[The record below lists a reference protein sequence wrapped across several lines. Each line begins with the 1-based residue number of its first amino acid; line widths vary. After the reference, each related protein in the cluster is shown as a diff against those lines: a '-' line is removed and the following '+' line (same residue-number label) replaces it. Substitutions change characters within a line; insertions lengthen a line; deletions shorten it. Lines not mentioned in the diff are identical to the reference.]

1 LIVTGFAKNI
11 FVFCICFFTAGN
23 TIAQSL
29 LKITGKITDQS
40 GGAKIELVA
49 VQLKE
54 LSRWTTTNDQD
65 IFTFEKIPAGQ
76 YTLQAVCLGYEPYE
90 KKITVG
96 DGNNEFSLLLVPTTL
111 ALDEVIVTAKEH
123 TNLSSSSKI
132 ESTALMH
139 VQPTNLADVMQLV
152 PGQITLNPDM
162 SKSNQIAIRDINT
175 QNDPDDNSAMG
186 TAILVDGTPMR
197 NDANMQ
203 TLNTAGGGTAQSY
216 STAGQ
221 GVDLRKISTDNIE
234 SVEVI
239 RGIPSAKYGDLT
251 TGAVLVKTK
260 AGKTNMFAKVKSDPN
275 IKQFT
280 LSKGFILPG
289 KKNGAMNIDMDY
301 TKAMGDLRLPAKSYN
316 RITGQLGYSNT
327 LFKESMPLSIN
338 VKLNYYQTLDDYK
351 NDPDLQREETLQEKE
366 KNAGIKLFGT
376 WWVQKPWLTNL
387 TYNFSGDYTKQ
398 SVYEHRLTT
407 NSGVTSLPTAMV
419 SGEFVSSYLPTIYTS
434 DLTIDGQPYNF
445 FGTLQA
451 NLNKKLGRMD
461 NKLLLGTEWR
471 SSGNNG
477 KGKIYDINRPP
488 SGAATTRPRP
498 FNDLPMSRDLALYLE
513 DNLELPLGSTTLKA
527 QLGVRYNNMLPSGI
541 FSTDG
546 YTSLEPRM
554 NVTYDLIEKAKSN
567 WLQDLALRVGWGR
580 TSKNPSM
587 IFMYPDK
594 SYQDEISFNYYPDL
608 IVATTKVIDDT
619 GNPSLKPITNTKYET
634 GFDLKLKGIK
644 ISVTGFSEKIVNG
657 YSFENQYFVMDF
669 NKWDQLAGAGK
680 QPKYQNGVIT
690 YQENGVTRVLP
701 SSRKQ
706 EFHYY
711 ATPKNTYNI
720 DKKGVEYILDLG
732 SIRSLKTNLSVDG
745 AYYHIT
751 KIEDVL
757 PYEEKQNVSYQ
768 GEKFPYVSVMPGG
781 KGNVRQRLNSNFKIT
796 THIPKIRM
804 IVSLGT
810 QVIWLDK
817 TAYYWNYNN
826 SPVAYSLS
834 PTREKLY
841 GNYNGV
847 DKIYI
852 DPIGYYDKQMV
863 YHDWISNNSLV
874 APFSFMVREE
884 DSDYFTTENYPPLMQ
899 FNLKLT
905 KELGKKV
912 QFSFFANNFLN
923 QRPVYKSVR
932 TDYYMRRNQS
942 AYFGAEIK
950 LSL

>member
-1 LIVTGFAKNI
+1 MTGYVKNI
-11 FVFCICFFTAGN
+11 LVFFICFLTAGN

-29 LKITGKITDQS
+29 LKFSGKITDKS
-40 GGAKIELVA
+40 GGTKIELVA

-54 LSRWTTTNDQD
+54 LNRWTTTNNEG
-65 IFTFEKIPAGQ
+65 IFTFERVPAGQ
-76 YTLQAVCLGYEPYE
+76 YTLQAVCLGYEPFE
-90 KKITVG
+90 QKVEIGSGTG
-96 DGNNEFSLLLVPTTL
+96 EMTFLMEQSTL
-111 ALDEVIVTAKEH
+111 ALEEVVVTAKEH

-132 ESTALMH
+132 ESTALTH
-139 VQPTNLADVMQLV
+139 VQPTNLADIMQLI
-152 PGQITLNPDM
+152 PGQITLNPDL

-175 QNDPDDNSAMG
+175 ANDPDDNSAMG
-186 TAILVDGTPMR
+186 TAIIIDGTPVS

-203 TLNTAGGGTAQSY
+203 ALNTAGGGTAQAY

-239 RGIPSAKYGDLT
+239 RGIPSVKYGDLT

-260 AGKTNMFAKVKSDPN
+260 AGKTNLFAKVKSDPR

-289 KKNGAMNIDMDY
+289 KKNGALNIDIDY
-301 TKAMGDLRLPAKSYN
+301 TKAMDDLRLPAKSYN

-327 LFKESMPLSIN
+327 LFKDSRPLSIN

-351 NDPDLQREETLQEKE
+351 NDPDLLRQETLQEKE
-366 KNAGIKLFGT
+366 RNGGVKLFGT
-376 WWVQKPWLTNL
+376 WWLQKPWLTNI

-398 SVYEHRLTT
+398 TVYEHRVTT

-419 SGEFVSSYLPTIYTS
+419 SGESVGSYLPTIYTS

-445 FGTLQA
+445 YSTLQA
-451 NLNKKLGRMD
+451 NLNKRFGRID
-461 NKLLLGTEWR
+461 NKLMVGTEWR
-471 SSGNNG
+471 SSGNKG
-477 KGKIYDINRPP
+477 KGKIYDITRPP
-488 SGAATTRPRP
+488 SGAASTRPRP
-498 FNDLPMSRDLALYLE
+498 FNDLPVSRDLALFVE
-513 DNLELPLGSTTLKA
+513 DNLELPIGTTTLKS
-527 QLGVRYNNMLPSGI
+527 QFGVRYNNMLPKGI

-546 YTSLEPRM
+546 YTTLEPRV
-554 NVTYDLIEKAKSN
+554 NITYDLIRNSKSG
-567 WLQDLALRVGWGR
+567 WLKDLAIRLGYGL
-580 TSKNPSM
+580 TSKNPTM

-594 SYQDEISFNYYPDL
+594 SYQDEISFNYYPEL
-608 IVATTKVIDDT
+608 IVVTTKVTDDT
-619 GNPSLKPITNTKYET
+619 SNKNLKPITSTKYEA
-634 GFDLKLKGIK
+634 GIDLKVKGIK
-644 ISVTGFSEKIVNG
+644 ISITGFSEKIVNG
-657 YSFENQYFVMDF
+657 FSFENQYLVMNF
-669 NKWDQLAGAGK
+669 NKWDQLSGTGK

-690 YQENGVTRVLP
+690 YQENGATKVLP
-701 SSRKQ
+701 SSPKQ
-706 EFHYY
+706 EFHSY
-711 ATPKNTYNI
+711 ATPRNTYNV
-720 DKKGVEYILDLG
+720 DKKGVEYLLDLG
-732 SIRSLKTNLSVDG
+732 SIRSLKTSLSVDG

-751 KIEDVL
+751 RIEDVL
-757 PYEEKQNVSYQ
+757 PYQEKQNVSYQ

-781 KGNVRQRLNSNFKIT
+781 KGNVRQRLNSNFKLIT
-796 THIPKIRM
+796 HLPKIRM

-834 PTREKLY
+834 PTKEKLY
-841 GNYNGV
+841 GNYSGV

-863 YHDWISNNSLV
+863 YHAWVSNNSFV
-874 APFSFMVREE
+874 APFSFMVREQ
-884 DSDYFTTENYPPLMQ
+884 DNDYFTTESYPPLLQ

-923 QRPVYKSVR
+923 QRPVYKIVR
-932 TDYYMRRNQS
+932 TDSYTRRNQS